1 MNSSIRSMNLHKENS
16 QSQCCCFNIVGEGQ
30 GTHQQST
37 ALLFKTTSVELT
49 TTPMIFYF
57 QNKMRHSYNP
67 WRPPW
72 NAQSVFEI
80 IKMKHLTRKCIT
92 EYLQKNKM
100 INHENSFHYI
110 NLRNCNLKQTHH
122 TQQQLISQNIM
133 KQVIVHTT

>member
-16 QSQCCCFNIVGEGQ
+16 QSQCRCFNIVGEGQ

-80 IKMKHLTRKCIT
+80 IKMKHLTPKCIT
-92 EYLQKNKM
+92 EYLQKKNDKPRKLLSLYQSSQLQSKTKTS
-100 INHENSFHYI
+100 HSTTTYLSEHYE
-110 NLRNCNLKQTHH
+110 T
-122 TQQQLISQNIM
+122 S
-133 KQVIVHTT
+133 